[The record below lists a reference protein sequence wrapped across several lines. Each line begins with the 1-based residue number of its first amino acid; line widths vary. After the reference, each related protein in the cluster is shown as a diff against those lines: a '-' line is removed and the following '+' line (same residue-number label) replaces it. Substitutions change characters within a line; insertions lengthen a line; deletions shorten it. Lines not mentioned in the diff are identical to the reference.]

1 MARRAADAENE
12 GLPYTYLIQ
21 PREIAVNHSSLNS
34 KPTPTDA
41 ALREF
46 VAAMPIV
53 MLLTAIKAAFKAS
66 AAPARAASLQHAS
79 R

>member
-1 MARRAADAENE
+1 M
-12 GLPYTYLIQ
+12 
-21 PREIAVNHSSLNS
+21 NHSSLNS

-53 MLLTAIKAAFKAS
+53 MLVTAIKAAFKAS
-66 AAPARAASLQHAS
+66 AVPARAASLQHAS